1 MALVVYKLGG
11 SLLSLDDLAA
21 RLRLLLRERPEDR
34 ALIVVGGGSAADVVR
49 GWSVTHALTESE
61 AHWLAVRSLSLNRAL
76 VRHLLPESR
85 EVSSRAEALPKD
97 DSHVPLL
104 LDVEACLRM
113 AEHEQRCP
121 LPKCWNVTTDSIAA
135 WIAHDWAA
143 AELVLLK
150 SVGLPSELAVSEAAA
165 RGLVDS
171 HFPLV
176 APNLPRVCWCNL
188 REAAPQILPWC
199 GEPPVG

>member
-21 RLRLLLRERPEDR
+21 RLRCLLRERPNDR

-49 GWSVTHALTESE
+49 EWSVAHALTEVA

-76 VRHLLPESR
+76 VLSLLPEAR
-85 EVSSRAEALPKD
+85 EVTSHEEALSMS
-97 DSHVPLL
+97 DSNAPLL
-104 LDVEACLRM
+104 LDVEACLSM

-121 LPKCWNVTTDSIAA
+121 LPKCWSVTTDSIAA
-135 WIAHDWAA
+135 WVARDWGA

-150 SVGLPSELAVSEAAA
+150 SVGLPSELAVSAAA
-165 RGLVDS
+165 VRGLVDP

-176 APNLPRVCWCNL
+176 APDVPRVSWCNL
-188 REAAPQILPWC
+188 REAAPQIVPWC
-199 GEPPVG
+199 GS